1 MKPYLI
7 IYEHGNGYHCQ
18 CCRSVTNATETM
30 EFENDEAA
38 KNFAVEYNKN
48 NEKQDNRVENI
59 FALENINPV
68 V

>member
-1 MKPYLI
+1 
-7 IYEHGNGYHCQ
+7 
-18 CCRSVTNATETM
+18 M

-38 KNFAVEYNKN
+38 KNFAAEYNKT